1 MYVIKKEFHFSA
13 SHVLMGLAPEHPCS
27 RLHGHNYI
35 ITVELM
41 SSVLDEVGFVT
52 DYRGLDPIKGYI
64 DRMLDHR
71 HLNDV
76 WKFNPTAENI
86 AKKMFEIIH
95 LDFPQCTSVSVK
107 ETEKTE
113 AIYYP
118 NDSDEHVCCHD

>member
-13 SHVLMGLAPEHPCS
+13 AHKLTGLPSEHPCS

-41 SSVLDEVGFVT
+41 ANDLNKVGFVK
-52 DYRGLDPIKGYI
+52 DYRELDPIKEYI
-64 DRMLDHR
+64 DKMLDHR
-71 HLNDV
+71 CLNDV
-76 WKFNPTAENI
+76 WTFNPTAENI

-118 NDSDEHVCCHD
+118 E